1 MYKTFYHLKENPF
14 SLNPDP
20 HFLFPSQQHKNAFKY
35 LMYGIKN
42 CEGLIEV
49 VGEVGCGKTLLC
61 RRILAA
67 LKGSAKTAYILN
79 PPPTEME
86 FLESLMGDLGLPA
99 KNDNRQELVQ
109 NLSSFL
115 AEECAHDSRVVVIID
130 EAQELSREL
139 FGAIRF
145 LSNLETEKKKLIQ
158 IVLVGQLE
166 LETRLHSPELKALDQ
181 RIALRYQLTPFNKK
195 ELEQYIYHRL
205 KTAGTEKIKFT
216 RAALNKIYRFSRGV
230 PRLINMVCDKTL
242 VVGASCKQ
250 TKIDGK
256 MVAKALKSTQKRW
269 HEHRVPALLSP
280 WRLAGGFAF
289 ASILFLLALNWYS
302 PKKTVSLTPAA
313 KPRREVAK
321 TSPARP
327 PVQLP
332 KAKTLKRLGNLSKAQ
347 AVRLQPEAIALVNLL
362 RRWGYELGSDE
373 SAGWPVKGNRLD
385 YQSVA
390 REYGLEA
397 ALLQTNFKQLLN
409 LNLPCVIFPGR
420 QGKGSLPSALLL
432 SKLSGEQ
439 IHSQDATYPLQK
451 LDSWRG
457 RALIFWKNTD
467 DFRAGEIA
475 LDKSSLELRR
485 LAKRLQQLGYLG
497 KKKTN
502 KQQVRRALMNFQR
515 DHSLSA
521 KAVIDP
527 QTKLVLY
534 KIINQPMTPTLGRE
548 FI

>member
-20 HFLFPSQQHKNAFKY
+20 HFLFPSRQHKNAFKY

-67 LKGSAKTAYILN
+67 LKDSAKTAYILN
-79 PPPTEME
+79 PPSTEPE
-86 FLESLMGDLGLPA
+86 FLESLMRDLGLPA
-99 KNDNRQELVQ
+99 ENNNRQELVQ
-109 NLSSFL
+109 NLSDFL
-115 AEECAHDSRVVVIID
+115 ARECARNSRVVVIID
-130 EAQELSREL
+130 EAQELNKEL
-139 FGAIRF
+139 FGTIRF
-145 LSNLETEKKKLIQ
+145 LTNLETEKKKLIQ

-166 LETRLHSPELKALDQ
+166 LETRLRDPELKALDQ
-181 RIALRYQLTPFNKK
+181 RIALRYQLMPFNKK

-216 RAALNKIYRFSRGV
+216 RAALKKIYRFSRGI
-230 PRLINMVCDKTL
+230 PRLINMVCDKSL
-242 VVGASCKQ
+242 VVGASCRQ
-250 TKIDGK
+250 TKISGK
-256 MVAKALKSTQKRW
+256 IVANALNSTQKRW
-269 HEHRVPALLSP
+269 HEHRAPSP
-280 WRLAGGFAF
+280 WRLAGAFAF
-289 ASILFLLALNWYS
+289 ACILLLLGLNWYF
-302 PKKTVSLTPAA
+302 PKKSLSFVMPAA
-313 KPRREVAK
+313 KPRQTVPGFKQGKAAK
-321 TSPARP
+321 TSLAKP

-332 KAKTLKRLGNLSKAQ
+332 KVKAVKTLGNLSKSQ

-373 SAGWPVKGNRLD
+373 SAGWPIKGNKLD
-385 YQSVA
+385 YQAVA

-397 ALLQTNFKQLLN
+397 ALLQTNFKRLLS

-420 QGKGSLPSALLL
+420 QGRGSLPDALLL
-432 SKLSGEQ
+432 SKLPVKEL
-439 IHSQDATYPLQK
+439 A
-451 LDSWRG
+451 SWRG
-457 RALIFWKNTD
+457 RALILWKNTD
-467 DFRAGEIA
+467 NLRAGEIA
-475 LDKSSLELRR
+475 LDKSSRDLKR

-502 KQQVRRALMNFQR
+502 RQQVRRALMNFQS
-515 DHSLSA
+515 DHSLPVKEA
-521 KAVIDP
+521 IDL

-534 KIINQPMTPTLGRE
+534 KIINQSMTPTLGRE